1 MVYLFLS
8 LFFSIDA
15 VCFLLIVAFIFLFI
29 FRRCYSEMEIAQYDT
44 KLGENAFITKAE
56 LRPCFQACQ
65 GMSFR
70 E

>member
-15 VCFLLIVAFIFLFI
+15 VCPAHFSYLIVVPQLVIKM
-29 FRRCYSEMEIAQYDT
+29 SGVAQYDT

-56 LRPCFQACQ
+56 LRPYFQ
-65 GMSFR
+65 GLLGYVIS
-70 E
+70 